1 MAYLTNPVYCGVGF
15 VDAAN
20 RHMVLTNTAQFDAM
34 FSSTYQKLIRMSP
47 EQQKALAAQVQ
58 IALNKLPAAQA
69 QQVKKMVVATQ
80 SNDPRKPA
88 GLGDA
93 FSTVASVAATI
104 ASLASVTMGVVN
116 FVDARK
122 SAKEQKE
129 MQDRQEKAANKAM
142 AEDIAARK
150 AALAASK
157 NQMAAMETNQELAAK
172 GLMLDAE
179 GNVVKKPTS
188 PIATAGALAAA
199 VTGAFL
205 ISK

>member
-1 MAYLTNPVYCGVGF
+1 MAYLTNPVYRGVGF
-15 VDAAN
+15 VDTADRNA
-20 RHMVLTNTAQFDAM
+20 VLKNTAQFDAM

-58 IALNKLPAAQA
+58 IALNNLPVAQA
-69 QQVKKMVVATQ
+69 QQVKKMVVAAQ
-80 SNDPRKPA
+80 NNDPRKPA

-93 FSTVASVAATI
+93 FATVASVAATI

-129 MQDRQEKAANKAM
+129 MQDRQERAANKAM

-157 NQMAAMETNQELAAK
+157 SQMAAMETNQELAAK